1 MAQPEPTPATRDRA
15 DVAKRPR
22 LRDLLN
28 LPNLLS
34 LARIASIPIFL
45 TLVNNN
51 EYRLALYVFAAAA
64 LTDGLDGTLA
74 RWFDSK
80 TELGAYLD
88 PFADKL
94 LLVSAFLV
102 LTVRGDLPVW
112 LLSVVLIRDIVIVT
126 GYLMLS
132 FFTGERIPVRPTYL
146 GKTSTVLQLICV
158 IAALIQFASISLEGW
173 QALVYTTLAVTAL
186 SGLHYTYRGLVYLSS
201 REPEMFE

>member
-1 MAQPEPTPATRDRA
+1 VAQPEPTPATRDRA

>member
-1 MAQPEPTPATRDRA
+1 
-15 DVAKRPR
+15 
-22 LRDLLN
+22 
-28 LPNLLS
+28 
-34 LARIASIPIFL
+34 
-45 TLVNNN
+45 
-51 EYRLALYVFAAAA
+51 
-64 LTDGLDGTLA
+64 
-74 RWFDSK
+74 
-80 TELGAYLD
+80 
-88 PFADKL
+88 
-94 LLVSAFLV
+94 V